1 VQIRKYHASE
11 HEINYHLIDSDALQV
26 IAELRE
32 AGYEAYLVGGSVRD
46 LLTKKT
52 PKDFDISTSARPE
65 DIKKVFQR
73 RCILIG
79 RRFRL
84 AHIRFG
90 NKIFEVATFRSGEND
105 SALITRDNQWGT
117 PEEDVMR
124 RDFTINGLFYDPST
138 HTVIDYVGGWDDI
151 HKGVLRCIGNPIV
164 RFKQDPV
171 RMIRL
176 LKFKARFG
184 FSISKDCQEALVECK
199 NEIMKSS
206 PARLLEEVFRML
218 ESGASSNFFKLML
231 EAGILELLFPALTH
245 FIQSKHG
252 ADIFRFLE
260 NADAVN
266 RQLIKKPIDRNVLAS
281 CLLFPILEKEIQ
293 DQYVSKGQAPHIGD
307 IIVITGG
314 IIKGFVTTSFAH
326 LPRRMTALI
335 GYILSTQFRFTPFS
349 GKRHHRPKLFHQKE
363 FLFAL
368 QFFKLR
374 SMVKPAI
381 KDIYNEW
388 ERIYRQHTTLKRG
401 HHHPT
406 PQKKR
411 VINDAKKT
419 TH

>member
-1 VQIRKYHASE
+1 VQKRKYHASE
-11 HEINYHLIDSDALQV
+11 HEIDHHLIDSDALQV
-26 IAELRE
+26 IAELRN

-46 LLTKKT
+46 LLAKKT

-73 RCILIG
+73 RCMLIG

-84 AHIRFG
+84 AHVRFG

-124 RDFTINGLFYDPST
+124 RDFTINGLFYDPAT

-151 HKGVLRCIGNPIV
+151 HKGILRCIGTPTT

-171 RMIRL
+171 RMLRL

-184 FSISKDCQEALVECK
+184 FSISKDCQEALISCK

-206 PARLLEEVFRML
+206 PARLLEEIFRML
-218 ESGASSNFFKLML
+218 ESGASSNFFKLMM

-245 FIQSKHG
+245 FIRGKG
-252 ADIFRFLE
+252 GYEIFRFLE
-260 NADAVN
+260 YADSVN
-266 RQLIKKPIDRNVLAS
+266 RQLIKKPIDRNVLAC

-293 DQYVSKGQAPHIGD
+293 DQHLNKGQVPHIGD
-307 IIVITGG
+307 VIVITGG
-314 IIKGFVTTSFAH
+314 IIKAFVTSSFTH

-335 GYILSTQFRFTPFS
+335 GYILSTQYRFTPFS

-374 SMVKPAI
+374 SMVKPSI

-388 ERIYRQHTTLKRG
+388 EGLYRQYTTSRRG
-401 HHHPT
+401 HHTAPH
-406 PQKKR
+406 KKR
-411 VINDAKKT
+411 VVADAKKSA
-419 TH
+419 H